1 MKMETTMK
9 ILYYIKNSSKTLGVP
24 FHFHMLKPILATT
37 LVTFGI
43 SSKSFKTCK
52 YSNTRKG
59 ALNSIFI
66 TNKNSDYRK
75 RK

>member
-1 MKMETTMK
+1 
-9 ILYYIKNSSKTLGVP
+9 
-24 FHFHMLKPILATT
+24 MLKPTLATT
-37 LVTFGI
+37 LVTLGI

-75 RK
+75 RKWLVLTYKKQKTTSR